1 MIARHPPPQ
10 RRYAGEKAVRGAFL
24 IEKPKPRDSPPR
36 EETNTVTK
44 EEKEER
50 RKGLP
55 PTHPIFPFLFP
66 LLLLFPFC
74 LPSHNEIPEEEEEEE
89 AGTRRLPIS
98 SEFDEGF
105 FSTKEEDFF
114 VLPMLRWVIVM
125 PDHFWAEGVCPS
137 LIPSSCY

>member
-10 RRYAGEKAVRGAFL
+10 RRYAGEKAVRGHFSSKSRSPGIL
-24 IEKPKPRDSPPR
+24 PRSPPR

-55 PTHPIFPFLFP
+55 PTPPIFPFLFP

-89 AGTRRLPIS
+89 ADAAIAHIFGN
-98 SEFDEGF
+98 
-105 FSTKEEDFF
+105 
-114 VLPMLRWVIVM
+114 
-125 PDHFWAEGVCPS
+125 
-137 LIPSSCY
+137 